1 MPVHELQMWMN
12 VLMALTGVMIMQP
25 AITLKGV
32 ILAHAT
38 VDTMAMG
45 FVVLVSSIYQP
56 YLRYSRPNIWCSYF

>member
-1 MPVHELQMWMN
+1 MLVHELQMWMN
-12 VLMALTGVMIMQP
+12 VLKTLTGVMIMQP

-45 FVVLVSSIYQP
+45 FIVLVSSI
-56 YLRYSRPNIWCSYF
+56 